1 MISLLLLCALACSV
15 GVNPAYAQSKHS
27 ASSRF
32 PEYQGLVMCGY
43 QGWFRA
49 AGDGSGEGWV
59 HYGNQGKLDPEH
71 VHLDLWPNVSE
82 YPQTYPTALTN
93 PDGTVARVFS
103 SWDASTTDLHFRWM
117 EQYGIDGVFV
127 QRFIGATRTAQSR
140 RHSRVILENALQASQ
155 KYGRAIAVMYD
166 LSGLNADGDDCSSI
180 IQDWKELVD
189 ELKITSQGTN
199 QTYLYNHGK
208 PLVAIWGLGFP
219 DRPYNIH
226 DIGIE
231 KLIDFLKHDPNYG
244 GCAVLL
250 GVPTHFR
257 DLDGDCLPDPYLH
270 QVMASAD
277 IIMPWMVGRF
287 TPLDQDEPAHYAA
300 QIKADITWCS
310 EHHLEY
316 VPCVYPGFSWY
327 NLSKIEFGGA
337 KHVSDQIPRQ
347 KGRFYWDQI
356 STAVDSGAKMLYVAM
371 FDEMDEGTAI
381 FKCTSQ
387 TPTGVQFVSFEGLP
401 SDHYLWLTGQ
411 AGKMLRGEIPFSR
424 ELPTR
429 TLFSEK

>member
-1 MISLLLLCALACSV
+1 
-15 GVNPAYAQSKHS
+15 
-27 ASSRF
+27 
-32 PEYQGLVMCGY
+32 
-43 QGWFRA
+43 
-49 AGDGSGEGWV
+49 
-59 HYGNQGKLDPEH
+59 
-71 VHLDLWPNVSE
+71 
-82 YPQTYPTALTN
+82 
-93 PDGTVARVFS
+93 
-103 SWDASTTDLHFRWM
+103 
-117 EQYGIDGVFV
+117 
-127 QRFIGATRTAQSR
+127 
-140 RHSRVILENALQASQ
+140 VILENALKASQ

-257 DLDGDCLPDPYLH
+257 DLDGDCLSDPYLH

-287 TPLDQDEPAHYAA
+287 TPLDQDAMAHYAA
-300 QIKADITWCS
+300 QIKADVAWCL
-310 EHHLEY
+310 ERHLEY

-327 NLSKIEFGGA
+327 NLSKIEFSGA
-337 KHVSDQIPRQ
+337 RHISNQIPRQ

-356 STAVDSGAKMLYVAM
+356 STAIDSGAKMLYVAM

-387 TPTGVQFVSFEGLP
+387 TPIGVQFVSFEGLP

-411 AGKMLRGEIPFSR
+411 AGRMLRGEIPFSR
-424 ELPTR
+424 DIPTR
-429 TLFSEK
+429 TLFSVK